1 MDNFKA
7 PSLDLSKLNRGI
19 SISEF
24 DRKVDG
30 LKNDNKKLAENVLL
44 LKGIVDELTLK
55 SEEMEKSINMLK
67 KKTGDGRM
75 AKNSNFGKSEDGK
88 E

>member
-55 SEEMEKSINMLK
+55 NNEMEKSINMLK
-67 KKTGDGRM
+67 KKVGDGRM
-75 AKNSNFGKSEDGK
+75 AKSMNFGKSEDGK